1 VAFHRGS
8 IPVLIG
14 LQGEVNPKHEILN
27 PKQIPMA
34 ECVHDWNFNR
44 TVEAVSE
51 RFGHFAIREF
61 EFV

>member
-1 VAFHRGS
+1 
-8 IPVLIG
+8 
-14 LQGEVNPKHEILN
+14 
-27 PKQIPMA
+27 MA